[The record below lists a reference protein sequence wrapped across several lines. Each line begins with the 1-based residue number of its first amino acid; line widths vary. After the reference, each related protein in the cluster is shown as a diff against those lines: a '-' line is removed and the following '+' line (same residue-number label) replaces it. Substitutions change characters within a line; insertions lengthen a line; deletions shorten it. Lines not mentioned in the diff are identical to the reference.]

1 MQVVSSIFDAS
12 CKWMATYVVHK
23 THKSGD
29 RRGGGVEDKKYGKFP
44 FPLAARN
51 FTMTVLLSVR
61 GPEE

>member
-1 MQVVSSIFDAS
+1 
-12 CKWMATYVVHK
+12 MATYVVHK
-23 THKSGD
+23 THKSGVGE
-29 RRGGGVEDKKYGKFP
+29 GGGEDKKYGKFP